1 MSITQRSKDLE
12 DKIKLLL
19 KKLPEESSTTK
30 QLTNNQELY
39 QDSVSYLLDKVHRV
53 AFIGDVGVGKT
64 TAICNV
70 LGLLDNKK
78 PILSTGSGRTT
89 LCEVEIIS
97 GEVLKIQIEPHS
109 KEEVL
114 SYVNDFSLYLWSL
127 KDKNISVSK
136 SAGLDTF
143 KLSSEVERA
152 LRNILGLLK
161 SSEKDE
167 NGKRVRKDAARDFSD
182 EFSTIEN
189 LTRELNTRVDFEQRS
204 KVCFENH
211 EDEDQNT
218 WLHETFKSINN
229 ATRSDIGLA
238 KRIVMTIPYS
248 MFEGINF
255 TLNVVDTK
263 GVDSTVNRRDL
274 DRCLTD
280 DRTVSVICS
289 SFNNA
294 PNKSMVDLL
303 KGAKESGLVDRIKSE
318 IILLVLDRAGE
329 AENIM
334 GASDTV
340 EDKEE
345 GREVR
350 EEQIE
355 SDLLQKF
362 NLSSLEIQFL
372 DSFIDNIEGFKV
384 RLAKKVESL
393 RLKHMERLD
402 EIELAVY
409 EIEAEIQS
417 QTAKEAKKQVKNT
430 LAPWLDSAM
439 QYTPSLNEFF
449 LPLIKSISHTGTY
462 AASIRAS
469 VNRRGEWLNLDYYQS
484 LAYGAR
490 AQIVEQ
496 IDCLRNELVVLI
508 DNMLSQNDL
517 QPAYALLKQL
527 KFTTEKYLDEIYQ
540 HVYAKGRAVYENEL
554 KNDSQLWNELYNQ
567 WGQGPGYKVRVA
579 QDSNG
584 WFQTKQYANYEQ
596 EVTNKATEGWN
607 KYITEIRQLLGNF

>member
-1 MSITQRSKDLE
+1 MNITKRSEKLE
-12 DKIKLLL
+12 AKIEQLLI
-19 KKLPEESSTTK
+19 KLPEESSTRK
-30 QLTNNQELY
+30 QLTNNLELY
-39 QDSVSYLLDKVHRV
+39 QDSVSYLLDKVQRV

-64 TAICNV
+64 SAICNV
-70 LGLLDNKK
+70 LGLLDNNK

-97 GEVLKIQIEPHS
+97 GEALKIEIEPHS
-109 KEEVL
+109 EEEVK
-114 SYVNDFSLYLWSL
+114 SYINDFSLYLWSL
-127 KDKNISVSK
+127 KDGKGSTNKHS
-136 SAGLDTF
+136 GLDTF
-143 KLSSEVERA
+143 KLSAEVDRA

-167 NGKRVRKDAARDFSD
+167 NGKRVRKDAARDFSS
-182 EFSTIEN
+182 EFSTVE
-189 LTRELNTRVDFEQRS
+189 ELSAGLLSRVDFDHRS
-204 KVCFENH
+204 KIRFENT
-211 EDEDQNT
+211 EELDQNT
-218 WLHETFKSINN
+218 WLHGTFKSINN
-229 ATRSDIGLA
+229 ATDPDISLA

-248 MFEGINF
+248 MFEGIDF

-263 GVDSTVNRRDL
+263 GVDNTVNRRDL
-274 DRCLTD
+274 DECLTD
-280 DRTVSVICS
+280 DRTISVICS
-289 SFNNA
+289 SFNDA

-303 KGAKESGLVDRIKSE
+303 KGAKESGLVDRINSE
-318 IILLVLDRAGE
+318 IILLILDRAGD

-350 EEQIE
+350 EEQVE

-362 NLSSLEIQFL
+362 NLSLLDIQFL
-372 DSFIDNIEGFKV
+372 DSFTDNVDKFKTH
-384 RLAKKVESL
+384 LANKSGLL
-393 RLKHMERLD
+393 RLKHTERLG
-402 EIELAVY
+402 EIESAIY
-409 EIEAEIQS
+409 EIESEVQS
-417 QTAKEAKKQVKNT
+417 QTAREAKKQVKNT
-430 LAPWLDSAM
+430 LAPWLDGAT

-449 LPLIKSISHTGTY
+449 LPLIESISYTGTY

-490 AQIVEQ
+490 TQIVEQ
-496 IDCLRNELVVLI
+496 IDSLRNELVVLI

-554 KNDSQLWNELYNQ
+554 KNDSQLWSELYSQ
-567 WGQGPGYKVRVA
+567 WGQGPGYKIRVA
-579 QDSNG
+579 QDSNN
-584 WFQTKQYANYEQ
+584 WFQAKQYANYEQ

-607 KYITEIRQLLGNF
+607 KYITEVRQLLGSF

>member
-1 MSITQRSKDLE
+1 MDLTQRSKKLE
-12 DKIKLLL
+12 NNIDQLLS
-19 KKLPEESSTTK
+19 KLPDESSTRK
-30 QLTNNQELY
+30 QLTNNLELY

-53 AFIGDVGVGKT
+53 AFIGDIGVGKT
-64 TAICNV
+64 SAICNV
-70 LGLLDNKK
+70 LGLLDNQK

-97 GEVLKIQIEPHS
+97 GAALKIELEPHS
-109 KEEVL
+109 KEEVK
-114 SYVNDFSLYLWSL
+114 SYINDFALYLWSL
-127 KDKNISVSK
+127 KDSEDSLSK
-136 SAGLDTF
+136 HSGLDTF
-143 KLSSEVERA
+143 KLSAEVDRA

-167 NGKRVRKDAARDFSD
+167 SGKRIRKDAAREFSC
-182 EFSTIEN
+182 EFSTVE
-189 LTRELNTRVDFEQRS
+189 ELSSGLLSRVDFNQRS
-204 KVCFENH
+204 KVRFENI
-211 EDEDQNT
+211 EELDQNT
-218 WLHETFKSINN
+218 WLHGTFKAINN
-229 ATRSDIGLA
+229 ATHPDVGLA

-263 GVDSTVNRRDL
+263 GVDNTVNRRDL
-274 DRCLTD
+274 DDCLTD

-289 SFNNA
+289 SFNDA

-303 KGAKESGLVDRIKSE
+303 KGAKESGLVDRINSE
-318 IILLVLDRAGE
+318 IILLILDRAGE

-345 GREVR
+345 GREIR
-350 EEQIE
+350 EEHVE

-362 NLSSLEIQFL
+362 NLTSLDIQFL
-372 DSFIDNIEGFKV
+372 DSFTDNVNEFKIH
-384 RLAKKVESL
+384 LANKAKSL
-393 RLKHMERLD
+393 RLKHINRLD
-402 EIELAVY
+402 EIESAVI
-409 EIEAEIQS
+409 EIESEVQS
-417 QTAKEAKKQVKNT
+417 QTAKEAKRQVKNT
-430 LAPWLDSAM
+430 LSPWLANATK
-439 QYTPSLNEFF
+439 YTPSLNEFF
-449 LPLIKSISHTGTY
+449 IPLIESISYTGTY

-490 AQIVEQ
+490 TQIVEQ
-496 IDCLRNELVVLI
+496 IGSLRNELIVLI

-554 KNDSQLWNELYNQ
+554 KSDSQLWNDLYDH
-567 WGQGPGYKVRVA
+567 WGNGPGYKGRIA
-579 QDSNG
+579 KDSDK
-584 WFQTKQYANYEQ
+584 WFQAKQYVNYEQ
-596 EVTNKATEGWN
+596 EVTNKAVEGWS
-607 KYITEIRQLLGNF
+607 KYITEIRQLLGNL